1 MIGEAR
7 LKELHEFL
15 NGYSKEE
22 LVWINGYL
30 SGIVS
35 NGLTNGSSNSNGHE
49 IKSAATKKIS
59 LAFGTETGNSK
70 KLARQLAAAEKKR
83 GVNAKLIGLDQYR
96 LNDLSKE
103 EYFHCYS
110 FWL

>member
-49 IKSAATKKIS
+49 
-59 LAFGTETGNSK
+59 
-70 KLARQLAAAEKKR
+70 
-83 GVNAKLIGLDQYR
+83 
-96 LNDLSKE
+96 
-103 EYFHCYS
+103 
-110 FWL
+110 